1 MRMRKRGAPH
11 YGALS
16 RPPLATSSLE
26 QLQNRRHVFY
36 FEQTRLLAIR
46 YERVLAGIGGT
57 PMFTSAECRAK
68 AEEKLAQAERDHR
81 HSRRLIDAAEAWLFL
96 AGQIR
101 RLEAPNEASLADAFD
116 QRDAGCLR
124 TPRPKEDS
132 PPGLFFD

>member
-1 MRMRKRGAPH
+1 MRKRGAPH
-11 YGALS
+11 YEALS
-16 RPPLATSSLE
+16 RPPLATLSLE

-46 YERVLAGIGGT
+46 YESVLAGIGGT

-101 RLEAPNEASLADAFD
+101 RLEAPNEASLGRF
-116 QRDAGCLR
+116 RS
-124 TPRPKEDS
+124 T
-132 PPGLFFD
+132 